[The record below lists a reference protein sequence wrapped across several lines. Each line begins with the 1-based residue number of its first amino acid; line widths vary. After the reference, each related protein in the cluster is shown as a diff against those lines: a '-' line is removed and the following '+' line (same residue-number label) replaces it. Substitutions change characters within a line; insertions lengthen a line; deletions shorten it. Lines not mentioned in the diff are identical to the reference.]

1 MKRWIV
7 MALTVTAV
15 ALPCV
20 LPAVLLMTGYVQF
33 RPTSEP
39 APPLQVSQRY
49 GFQVSSG
56 RYIAGTVL
64 ELPHGG
70 WVKVE
75 IQEDGKSVTI
85 LLSLQDMRVI
95 VDNPPAEWIQNERWQ
110 VSSLRQALDIQVL
123 AAVDNH
129 RP

>member
-1 MKRWIV
+1 MDCNGPDRHCR
-7 MALTVTAV
+7 

-20 LPAVLLMTGYVQF
+20 VPTVLLMTGYVQF

-56 RYIAGTVL
+56 RYIAGKVL
-64 ELPHGG
+64 EPPHAG

-110 VSSLRQALDIQVL
+110 VSSLRQALDIQVI